1 VADQWSAVSDSILE
15 SVQLEKELGN
25 TEAMRLGREIVRRP
39 LRYLT
44 TEEEYAAIAEA
55 LRTDADLSERIPSP
69 HGEQEYRDFLRR
81 LLNCLDALRPWPEL
95 PFRPVD
101 VSGWH
106 DFNDARLTARI
117 KLSVIGVERQ
127 LGRAFRHT
135 DGVQNRI
142 LGLRLNSGTEVVL
155 VDKWWAPGSKDVAL
169 LQRDPRQP
177 PAQVIAEFRDATG
190 LTGDQVVPLA
200 G

>member
-1 VADQWSAVSDSILE
+1 VAELWRNVSDSILE
-15 SVQLEKELGN
+15 SMQFEELGN
-25 TEAMRLGREIVRRP
+25 AEALRFAREIIGRP
-39 LRYLT
+39 LQYLT
-44 TEEEYAAIAEA
+44 AEEEYAAIAEA
-55 LRTDADLSERIPSP
+55 LGTDARLTELDPGP

-81 LLNCLDALRPWPEL
+81 VLSSLDALRPWPEL

-101 VSGWH
+101 VSQWH
-106 DFNDARLTARI
+106 DFDGASLVARI
-117 KLSVIGVERQ
+117 KLSVLGVERQ
-127 LGRAFRHT
+127 LHRAFRHAY
-135 DGVQNRI
+135 VVPNRV

-169 LQRDPRQP
+169 LQRDPGQP
-177 PAQVIAEFRDATG
+177 TAQVIAEFRDATG